1 MFSCIYFVHIYF
13 STFLLFY
20 YMNFLLFISTIL
32 FILVTHFLFPLFCLI
47 MYFVRSART
56 LLLKPLFLLYSI
68 SFSLRLYSQFLS
80 SSFSSFHLFP
90 LPLASAFY
98 LLPLSFNPILHFY
111 FLFSYQFAPSTLP
124 KISPFLLFL
133 SSSSFLLFV
142 ILAARFLAS
151 RLLVYTTERSRSNS
165 EDVKILKNSSG
176 QGSVGKLN
184 YPEGPNIIPK
194 CCLCF
199 SYPPTHCSG
208 WLEIANRFG
217 ARQPEIG
224 HVVEYKR
231 AKGPRRCVQHNEC
244 NLPAPRLITP
254 EAVTGQHGEHADTLL
269 PLNRSA
275 LHFNESCSCSV
286 TGGHA
291 RLRRLENRPF
301 ARLKSETIV
310 LFHRGQF
317 FGGAFTLLHGDAGVS
332 I

>member
-1 MFSCIYFVHIYF
+1 
-13 STFLLFY
+13 
-20 YMNFLLFISTIL
+20 MNFLLFISTIL

-56 LLLKPLFLLYSI
+56 LLLNLYFSHLSFL
-68 SFSLRLYSQFLS
+68 
-80 SSFSSFHLFP
+80 SFHLFP

-98 LLPLSFNPILHFY
+98 LLPPSFNPILRFHSHFY
-111 FLFSYQFAPSTLP
+111 FLFSYQFTPSTLP

-133 SSSSFLLFV
+133 SSSSFLFFV

-151 RLLVYTTERSRSNS
+151 RLLVRTTERSRSNS

-176 QGSVGKLN
+176 QASVGKLN

-254 EAVTGQHGEHADTLL
+254 EAVTGQHGERADTLL
-269 PLNRSA
+269 PLNRSP
-275 LHFNESCSCSV
+275 LHFNESSSCSV

-301 ARLKSETIV
+301 PRLKSETIV

-317 FGGAFTLLHGDAGVS
+317 FGGVFTLLHGDVGVS